1 MKPKPINQLFYIAL
15 IAVTL
20 ICVACF
26 DGANVTIITPP
37 DEVEPEPL
45 PTGEGLTVGVTAPAF
60 SLPDADGN
68 THSLADYAGKNVVLV
83 FYRYGG

>member
-1 MKPKPINQLFYIAL
+1 MKLRPINQLFYIAL

-20 ICVACF
+20 MAVACF
-26 DGANVTIITPP
+26 DGANVNIIEPP
-37 DEVEPEPL
+37 DEVTPEPL

-60 SLPDADGN
+60 SLIDADGN
-68 THSLADYAGKNVVLV
+68 THALADYAGKKVVLV